1 MTIYYQNRYNEG
13 HEQREKRPYF
23 VIYENKDF
31 FLALPQTTKKKQ
43 GKKYLSHKNYIINEE
58 NE

>member
-23 VIYENKDF
+23 VIYER
-31 FLALPQTTKKKQ
+31 L
-43 GKKYLSHKNYIINEE
+43 YL
-58 NE
+58 